1 MSNGNF
7 NISGNGVDGEGTFTI
22 TNGTAEI
29 GLHMVVGQ
37 MAQTQEVVIAAD
49 KATAVNSLKSTSEN
63 DHTET
68 EITFTKDGRCNRRT
82 NAGQG
87 VLILRSTPPP
97 SSNTSSNC
105 KALILALIGL
115 VLNMQ
120 KIIYIYL

>member
-37 MAQTQEVVIAAD
+37 MAETQEVVIAAD

-68 EITFTKDGRCNRRT
+68 EITFTKDGRCNRPA

-97 SSNTSSNC
+97 RFPGYPVKGCLPRMLSRPDDYT
-105 KALILALIGL
+105 GL
-115 VLNMQ
+115 KNVV
-120 KIIYIYL
+120 I